1 MTAAHGDLFNNG
13 HANPLIEAN
22 QQLVLAMLR
31 AQGELALAVKAL
43 ELVSGTAERD
53 TLTELPNRTLFLGRC
68 MQAITHA
75 HRNGG
80 HIALLFLDLDHFKM
94 INDTHGH
101 LVGDRVLKR
110 TASCRLSAVREA
122 DTVSRHGGDE
132 FLILLTDITQASDAA
147 VAASKIMTAL
157 AQTAFLG
164 DGLPNLTASIGISIY
179 PDDGEDPETLIHHAD
194 MAMYRIKKQM
204 RGHFV
209 FHAEPV
215 LGGTKPEAD
224 ADADVPAPPSPQV
237 HHSHAPWEYSGQ
249 ELHHKQLRLAN
260 LQMESAA
267 SSASALR
274 IASDR
279 AQRRQTEFLTALTQ
293 QLDESLARIR
303 AAAAMLPSVQPQ
315 SVLQPQS
322 KLPDLAQ
329 IRTILEQCVD
339 HASRLLESFQDMQ
352 RLYPRKP

>member
-1 MTAAHGDLFNNG
+1 MTVARADLFNNG

-43 ELVSGTAERD
+43 DLVSRTAERD

-80 HIALLFLDLDHFKM
+80 HIALLFLDLDHFKT

-110 TASCRLSAVREA
+110 TASCILSAVREA

-132 FLILLTDITQASDAA
+132 FLILLTDITQPSDAA
-147 VAASKIMTAL
+147 VAASKIIAAL
-157 AQTAFLG
+157 ARTAILG
-164 DGLPNLTASIGISIY
+164 DGLPNLSASIGISIF
-179 PDDGEDPETLIHHAD
+179 PEDGEDAETLIHHAD
-194 MAMYRIKKQM
+194 MAMYRTKRQM

-209 FHAEPV
+209 FHADPV
-215 LGGTKPEAD
+215 FRSAKPD
-224 ADADVPAPPSPQV
+224 ADAPMPIAHQV
-237 HHSHAPWEYSGQ
+237 HPSQVPWEYADHALHQ
-249 ELHHKQLRLAN
+249 EQLRLAN
-260 LQMESAA
+260 LQLESAA
-267 SSASALR
+267 SSAGELR

-279 AQRRQTEFLTALTQ
+279 AQQRQTEFLTALTQ
-293 QLDESLARIR
+293 QLGESLALIR

-315 SVLQPQS
+315 SELA
-322 KLPDLAQ
+322 DLAQ
-329 IRTILEQCVD
+329 IRAILERRVD

>member
-1 MTAAHGDLFNNG
+1 MMNAHEDRFNDG

-31 AQGELALAVKAL
+31 AQGDLTLAVKAL
-43 ELVSGTAERD
+43 DLVSRTAERD
-53 TLTELPNRTLFLGRC
+53 TLTELPNRTLFLGRF

-110 TASCRLSAVREA
+110 TANCLVSAVREA

-132 FLILLTDITQASDAA
+132 FLILLTDITHASDAA
-147 VAASKIMTAL
+147 AAARKIIAAL
-157 AQTAFLG
+157 AQAAFLG
-164 DGLPNLTASIGISIY
+164 DGLPNLTASIGISVY
-179 PDDGEDPETLIHHAD
+179 PEDGEDADTLIHRAD

-209 FHAEPV
+209 FHADPV
-215 LGGTKPEAD
+215 LGVTKMD
-224 ADADVPAPPSPQV
+224 APMPPPPQV
-237 HHSHAPWEYSGQ
+237 HHSHAPWEDADHGLRH
-249 ELHHKQLRLAN
+249 EQLRLAN
-260 LQMESAA
+260 QQLVSAA
-267 SSASALR
+267 SSAEQLR
-274 IASDR
+274 IATDR
-279 AQRRQTEFLTALTQ
+279 AQRRQTEFLTTLTQ
-293 QLDESLARIR
+293 RLGESLALIR
-303 AAAAMLPSVQPQ
+303 EAAAMLHPSQPE
-315 SVLQPQS
+315 PE
-322 KLPDLAQ
+322 LPDLAQ
-329 IRTILEQCVD
+329 VRAMLERRLD
-339 HASRLLESFQDMQ
+339 HASQLLENFQDMQ